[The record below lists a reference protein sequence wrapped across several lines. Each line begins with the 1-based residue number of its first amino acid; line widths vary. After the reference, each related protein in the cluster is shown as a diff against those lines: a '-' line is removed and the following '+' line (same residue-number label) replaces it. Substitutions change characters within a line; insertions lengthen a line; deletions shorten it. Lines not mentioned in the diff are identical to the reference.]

1 MPIVLSKIWLICRFT
16 NWNKYNIIYYAN
28 NKFFGAYF
36 MNKDFPRLLKL
47 LRNER
52 GISQKDAADAFGI
65 AQALLSHYEN
75 GKRECGLDFLIQAAD
90 FYGVSTDYLLG
101 RTGSRSGMVVTE
113 NELPESAVSES
124 FNGSI
129 EETGTFL
136 RKKLVTNALEVVYSL
151 LMKTKNKKLA
161 KAVSSYLL
169 TSTYRAFRMVYSA
182 GGENDEN
189 NFAVPVT
196 AAPGKIAARLALD
209 DVLAGEAAKDG
220 TADERITNERIESEF
235 PRQSAA
241 LFSVISNVER
251 DIDKL

>member
-1 MPIVLSKIWLICRFT
+1 
-16 NWNKYNIIYYAN
+16 
-28 NKFFGAYF
+28 

-47 LRNER
+47 LRKER
-52 GISQKDAADAFGI
+52 GIRQKEAADSLGI

-90 FYGVSTDYLLG
+90 FYGVSADYLLG
-101 RTGSRSGMVVTE
+101 RTSSRSGTVVTE

-124 FNGSI
+124 FDGSL

-136 RKKLVTNALEVVYSL
+136 RKKLVTNSLEIIFSL
-151 LMKTKNKKLA
+151 LMKAKNKRLA

-169 TSTYRAFRMVYSA
+169 TSTYRAYRMVYSA

-189 NFAVPVT
+189 SFAVSAE
-196 AAPGKIAARLALD
+196 AASGKSAARLALD
-209 DVLAGEAAKDG
+209 DVEAREAALDG
-220 TADERITNERIESEF
+220 TADERITNSRVESDY
-235 PRQSAA
+235 PRQCAA

-251 DIDKL
+251 DLEKL

>member
-1 MPIVLSKIWLICRFT
+1 
-16 NWNKYNIIYYAN
+16 
-28 NKFFGAYF
+28 
-36 MNKDFPRLLKL
+36 MNKDFPRLITL
-47 LRNER
+47 LRKER
-52 GISQKDAADAFGI
+52 GIRQKDAADALGI
-65 AQALLSHYEN
+65 AQALLSHYEH
-75 GKRECGLDFLIQAAD
+75 GTRECGLEFLIQAAD
-90 FYGVSTDYLLG
+90 FYGVSVDYLLG
-101 RTGSRSGMVVTE
+101 RTSSRTGMVVTE

-136 RKKLVTNALEVVYSL
+136 RKKLVTNALEVVFSL
-151 LMKTKNKKLA
+151 LMKSKNKKLA
-161 KAVSSYLL
+161 KAVSSYLM

-182 GGENDEN
+182 GGKNDEN

-196 AAPGKIAARLALD
+196 AASGKIAARLSLD

-220 TADERITNERIESEF
+220 TADERITNERIENDY

-251 DIDKL
+251 DLDKL